1 LGQNVTLKLDLFAVG
16 EVNAVLGRLGQ
27 ISWDQLMH
35 EGWLHL
41 RTNEKKKNLGQGLLE
56 GAVKPTKILGNV
68 VKGLDNSLT

>member
-16 EVNAVLGRLGQ
+16 EVNTVLERLGQ
-27 ISWDQLMH
+27 ISWYQLMH

-41 RTNEKKKNLGQGLLE
+41 RTNEKKKLFQGLLE
-56 GAVKPTKILGNV
+56 GAVKPTKILGNA